1 MLNGSLGHCNGFN
14 DALRFE
20 IFTTISYVCVPKQE
34 GWIVKL
40 RNMIEEGGDNLRR
53 ADQLA
58 QLQPIM
64 TVATNSSS

>member
-1 MLNGSLGHCNGFN
+1 MLDGSLDHCNGFN
-14 DALRFE
+14 DALRLK
-20 IFTTISYVCVPKQE
+20 ISTTISYMCVPKQE
-34 GWIVKL
+34 VWIVKL
-40 RNMIEEGGDNLRR
+40 RNMIEEGGYNLRM